1 MGRSQ
6 AESAPEQL
14 FAGIDLASGNH
25 GGTTTMRIVHVITRL
40 ILGGAQENTLL
51 TVEDLQHQYH
61 DEVTLI
67 TGPAEGP
74 EGDLFERARKRE
86 LKVEVM
92 SELVRPIR
100 PWTDLRA
107 YWKLRSAIR
116 RLKPDVVHTHSSKA
130 GILGRAAAWHERV
143 PAVVHTIHGMP
154 FGAFEGPLK
163 NRLYITLERWAAY
176 RCHAIVSVCDA
187 MTQQALAAGV
197 GQPEQFLT
205 VYSGMD
211 TDAFLNP
218 RRSREEVRRELGLAD
233 DEVAFATVARLFEL
247 KGHDD
252 IVAVA
257 SAVLKANP
265 KVRFVWIGDGV
276 LRDRLIADLQ
286 ARGIRH
292 AFLLTG
298 LVPPDRIPELLA
310 GVDAVIHPSLREGL
324 ARVLPQA
331 LLVGRPVIS
340 YDVDGAREVVLPETG
355 ILLQPRDLPGLET
368 AILRLADDPSLRSTM
383 GQEGRRRFADQF
395 RHETM
400 TRQLRS
406 LYERLLDVPGSYR

>member
-1 MGRSQ
+1 M
-6 AESAPEQL
+6 
-14 FAGIDLASGNH
+14 
-25 GGTTTMRIVHVITRL
+25 TMRIVHVITRL

-51 TVEDLQHQYH
+51 TVDDLQHQYH
-61 DEVTLI
+61 DDVTLI

-74 EGDLFERARKRE
+74 EGDLFERARQRE
-86 LKVEVM
+86 LKVEVLP
-92 SELVRPIR
+92 ELVRAIR
-100 PWTDLRA
+100 PRTDLKA
-107 YWKLRSAIR
+107 YWKLRSEIR

-143 PAVVHTIHGMP
+143 PVVVHTIHGMP

-163 NRLYITLERWAAY
+163 NRLYIALERWAAR

-187 MTQQALAAGV
+187 MSQQALAAGV
-197 GQPEQFLT
+197 GRTEQFLT

-211 TDAFLNP
+211 TEAFLNP
-218 RRSREEVRRELGLAD
+218 RRSREDVRRELGLAD
-233 DEVAFATVARLFEL
+233 DEIAFATVARLFEL

-252 IVAVA
+252 IVTIAA
-257 SAVLKANP
+257 SVLKANP
-265 KVRFVWIGDGV
+265 KVRFVWIGDGI

-286 ARGIRH
+286 QRGIRH

-298 LVPPDRIPELLA
+298 LVPPDRIPELLT

-340 YDVDGAREVVLPETG
+340 YDIDGAREVVLPETG
-355 ILLQPRDLPGLET
+355 ILLQPRDLPGLEK
-368 AILRLADDPSLRSTM
+368 AILQLADDPALRDAM
-383 GQEGRRRFADQF
+383 GREGRRRFADQF

-406 LYERLLDVPGSYR
+406 LYERLLALSGSRR

>member
-1 MGRSQ
+1 M
-6 AESAPEQL
+6 
-14 FAGIDLASGNH
+14 
-25 GGTTTMRIVHVITRL
+25 
-40 ILGGAQENTLL
+40 L
-51 TVEDLQHQYH
+51 TVDDLHHQYH
-61 DEVTLI
+61 DDVTLI

-74 EGDLFERARKRE
+74 EGDLFETRQKTGSPRRA
-86 LKVEVM
+86 
-92 SELVRPIR
+92 
-100 PWTDLRA
+100 DLGA
-107 YWKLRSAIR
+107 GPSDPSLDGPESLLEACAAFR

-143 PAVVHTIHGMP
+143 PAIVHTIHGMP
-154 FGAFEGPLK
+154 FGDFERPLR
-163 NRLYITLERWAAY
+163 NRLYIALERSAAR

-197 GQPEQFLT
+197 GQPRQFMT

-211 TDAFLNP
+211 ADAFLNAP
-218 RRSREEVRRELGLAD
+218 SSREQVRRELGVAE

-252 IVAVA
+252 LVAVA
-257 SAVLKANP
+257 ASVLNANP
-265 KVRFVWIGDGV
+265 KVRFVWVGDGI

-286 ARGIRH
+286 ARGVRH
-292 AFLLTG
+292 AVLFTG
-298 LVPPDRIPELLA
+298 LVPPDRIPNLLA

-355 ILLQPRDLPGLET
+355 ILLRPRDLPGLT
-368 AILRLADDPSLRSTM
+368 NAILRLASDPSLRAAM

-395 RHETM
+395 RHEMM
-400 TRQLRS
+400 TRLLRS
-406 LYERLLDVPGSYR
+406 LYERLLEVPSSAVDSTRAGFAAERRKTAICNA